1 VCRISKQ
8 IAPDLKKKMM
18 NRRMIALLL
27 GTLIVT
33 TTDAQEK
40 ESKTK
45 IDSSFFHAKFLP
57 DITLVGRYTKAD
69 IHFLPEIVGTTINAG
84 KKNAL
89 IMMDNVQGN
98 VVTNTMRQVMA
109 KVPGIQIWES
119 DPSGIQIGIAARG
132 LSPNRSWEF
141 NLRQNGY
148 DISSDPF
155 GYPEAYYTPQL
166 NSVQRV
172 QVLRGAASL
181 QYGPQFGGMVNFIMK
196 DGSEINKPFQYESQ
210 QTAGSF
216 GLFNSYNA
224 IGGENG
230 KTHYYAFWDH
240 RRGDGFR
247 ENSGFK
253 VNTAFGNFSWNINKR
268 LKVGLEIT
276 HFDYVSQQPGGL
288 TDAQF
293 AQDAYKSLR
302 QRNWFEVKWN
312 MAALNVDYTIND
324 KSRLNVKT
332 FAMTGDRNS
341 VGFMQT
347 PNIADTI
354 NATTL
359 RYNNRRVDIDRY
371 RNFGI
376 EARYI
381 TDYQIGKMRNTLSA
395 GIRYFRGRT
404 DRLQNG
410 KGDTGSDYN
419 LNILEPFPT
428 DLNFITNN
436 TAFFAENMFRI
447 GDKLVII
454 PGVRV
459 ENIQNEAD
467 GRVGLSGNTE
477 LKINNQNRTRRFV
490 LPGVGAEYHIGQTEI
505 YANYSQAYRPVLFSD
520 LTGNPTTDVID
531 QNLKDAKGYNIDLG
545 YRGRIKEYLFFDVSG
560 YLLQYNNRIGLI
572 AQQRLDG
579 SFYNLRTNVGNS
591 RSRGVEAL
599 VEFSPFKAWGVKPV
613 FGNLTVFASLAF
625 INAQY
630 DNLRVITRQGNTLVE
645 SNLKNKKVENA
656 PERIYRTGI
665 TYSRKQLTV
674 TAQYSYVSEAYS
686 DANNTI
692 IPPSNGV
699 NGLIPAY
706 DVVDISG
713 TYKFSEKFFIKGGIN
728 NVLGEKYFTR
738 RAGGYPGPGLMAA
751 EPRNFFMTL
760 GVKL

>member
-1 VCRISKQ
+1 
-8 IAPDLKKKMM
+8 M

-692 IPPSNGV
+692 IPTSNGV

>member
-1 VCRISKQ
+1 MLRLQLSVLLIFFIISSE
-8 IAPDLKKKMM
+8 
-18 NRRMIALLL
+18 
-27 GTLIVT
+27 
-33 TTDAQEK
+33 AQEK
-40 ESKTK
+40 ETTK
-45 IDSSFFHAKFLP
+45 ITDSSFFQPKFLP
-57 DITLVGRYTKAD
+57 DITLVGRNSKAD
-69 IHFLPEIVGTTINAG
+69 IHFLPEIVGTNINAG
-84 KKNAL
+84 KKNSL

-181 QYGPQFGGMVNFIMK
+181 QYGPQFGGMVNFVMK
-196 DGSEINKPFQYESQ
+196 DGSDINKPFQYESQ

-253 VNTAFGNFSWNINKR
+253 VNTAFGSFSWKINPK

-276 HFDYVSQQPGGL
+276 HFSYLSQQPGGL

-293 AQDAYKSLR
+293 AADAYRSLR
-302 QRNWFEVKWN
+302 KRNWFEVKWN
-312 MAALNVDYTIND
+312 MAAVNVDYTISE
-324 KSRLNVKT
+324 KSRWNIKA
-332 FAMTGDRNS
+332 FGMRGDRNS
-341 VGFMQT
+341 IGYLQT

-354 NATTL
+354 NAGTL
-359 RYNNRRVDIDRY
+359 LYNNRRVDRDRY
-371 RNFGI
+371 QNFGL
-376 EARYI
+376 EARFI
-381 TDYQIGKMRNTLSA
+381 TDYQIAGIKNTLSA
-395 GIRYFRGRT
+395 GIRYFRGKT
-404 DRLQNG
+404 DRFQNG
-410 KGDTGSDYN
+410 KGDTGFDYN
-419 LNILEPFPT
+419 HNILSPYPT
-428 DLNFITNN
+428 DLNFVTDN
-436 TAFFAENMFRI
+436 TAFFAENMIKI
-447 GDKLVII
+447 GEKLLII

-459 ENIQNEAD
+459 ETISNNAD
-467 GRVGLSGNTE
+467 GRLNLTGSTE
-477 LKINNQNRTRRFV
+477 LKINQQNKKRQFV
-490 LPGVGAEYHIGQTEI
+490 LPGVGAEYHIGETEI

-531 QNLKDAKGYNIDLG
+531 QNLKDAKGYNMDLG
-545 YRGRIKEYLFFDVSG
+545 YRGRIKDYLFFDVSG

-572 AQQRLDG
+572 AQQRMDG

-591 RSRGVEAL
+591 RSTGIETL
-599 VEFSPFKAWGVKPV
+599 IEFSPLKALSVNPA
-613 FGNLTVFASLAF
+613 FGNISLFASVAY
-625 INAQY
+625 INAKY
-630 DNLRVITRQGNTLVE
+630 EHLRVIVRQGSSLVE
-645 SNLKNKKVENA
+645 TNLKNKRIENA
-656 PERIYRTGI
+656 PQRIYRTGI
-665 TYSRKQLTV
+665 TYSKKQLTV
-674 TAQYSYVSEAYS
+674 TAQYSYVSEAFS
-686 DANNTI
+686 DANNTVT
-692 IPPSNGV
+692 PTANGV
-699 NGLIPAY
+699 NGLIPSY
-706 DVVDISG
+706 DLLDISG
-713 TYKFSEKFFIKGGIN
+713 TYKFSEKFFMKGGIN
-728 NVLGEKYFTR
+728 NLMNEKYFTR

-751 EPRNFFMTL
+751 EPRNFFVTL

>member
-1 VCRISKQ
+1 
-8 IAPDLKKKMM
+8 M

-613 FGNLTVFASLAF
+613 FGNLTVFVSLAF

-692 IPPSNGV
+692 IPTSNGV